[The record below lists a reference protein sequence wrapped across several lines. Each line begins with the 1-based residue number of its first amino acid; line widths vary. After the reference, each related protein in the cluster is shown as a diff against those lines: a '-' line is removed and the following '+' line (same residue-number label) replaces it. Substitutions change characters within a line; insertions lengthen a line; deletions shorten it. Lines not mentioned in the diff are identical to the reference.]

1 MLADKFWGKLCC
13 GTLTNSARSVMSIW
27 PIDYCNISRPLEFM
41 STVRTQ
47 ARHSMAAAS
56 RGGSVHWWLSSSSS
70 NQVENVSQT
79 RHEFDLSIRSIALS
93 LSLHYACK
101 HNQSHAICVQCNQ
114 EAESSRIWRC
124 RCHHWGESRREMFE
138 TQSTLQCSN
147 FTALLCFFRHKHS
160 LLGSVKSKSSTSS
173 EALLGCKSKRFLKM
187 VGWYLKILVK
197 MTVGKTMSC
206 LPSPSHHH
214 VDRWY
219 V

>member
-1 MLADKFWGKLCC
+1 MLWHTDKLSSLCDVH
-13 GTLTNSARSVMSIW
+13 LTNWLLQHLKATRVHVNSPHSSKAFNGCRIKGGKRTLMVEQQF
-27 PIDYCNISRPLEFM
+27 LE
-41 STVRTQ
+41 S
-47 ARHSMAAAS
+47 
-56 RGGSVHWWLSSSSS
+56 GGKCLPNKAW
-70 NQVENVSQT
+70 
-79 RHEFDLSIRSIALS
+79 IRSLNQIDCSLS

>member
-56 RGGSVHWWLSSSSS
+56 RGEAYTDGWAAVPRIRWKMSPKQGMNSI
-70 NQVENVSQT
+70 SQSD
-79 RHEFDLSIRSIALS
+79 RLLS